1 MTTPDQQLQTLGSDV
16 GPASTPAAG
25 PGPAPAAGL
34 DEGLRARMLEFYR
47 HLHANPELS
56 MQEHRTAEFIEAHLD
71 TLGIEHFRCGGTGV
85 VGVLRNGE
93 GPVVGFRADTDGL
106 PIEEDSDVD
115 YRSTARGTLED
126 GTEVPVMHGCGHDT
140 HVTALI
146 TAAEVLV
153 ADRDTW
159 SGTVVLIFQP
169 GEETAAGAA
178 AMVKDGIWDRAPRP
192 EVVYGQHVMPGL
204 AGTVAIVP
212 GTAMAYAD
220 SLKVTL
226 YGEQS
231 HGSQPQDSIDPI
243 VQGAH
248 IVTRLQAIVAREL
261 DPRRAAVVTVGTF
274 HAGLKENII
283 PATAEFT
290 LNIRTMDDDVR
301 EHVLAAVRRIITA
314 EAAASG
320 APEPRIEQL
329 YRFPRNF
336 NDPAE
341 TAAVTEVL
349 RGALGVDRV
358 RAAEPMMGSED
369 FGTLPGAL
377 GVPSVFWFYGG
388 FDQETVDSGTMPVNH
403 SPRFVPVPEPTLWTA
418 ATAALA
424 AIRSR
429 LGS

>member
-1 MTTPDQQLQTLGSDV
+1 
-16 GPASTPAAG
+16 
-25 PGPAPAAGL
+25 
-34 DEGLRARMLEFYR
+34 MLEFYR

-106 PIEEDSDVD
+106 PIEEDSDVE
-115 YRSTARGTLED
+115 YRSTARGTLAD

-153 ADRDTW
+153 ADRGSW

-169 GEETAAGAA
+169 GEETAAGAE

-248 IVTRLQAIVAREL
+248 IVTRLQTIVAREL

-320 APEPRIEQL
+320 APEPQIEEL

-341 TAAVTEVL
+341 TEAVTEVL
-349 RGALGVDRV
+349 RGALGADRV
-358 RAAEPMMGSED
+358 RASKPMMGSED